1 MEGEAGEDDFRLGSA
16 VVTDVL
22 EKAGQD
28 SAGSAGAEPERRIRG
43 GWARPL
49 ALIAGVVAVLAAL
62 AVPFLPVRVDHTT
75 LAWPQGNSA
84 QSIEAPLVTYAPV
97 DFDVSIPCS
106 AVTELGS
113 KGGTL
118 AATAPNGA
126 PDLEKYGFV
135 ARVTAAST
143 TDGVTTPAKLEAILH
158 HKTLVSVPVEQLG
171 AGCVLTVHSDFTSS
185 TAELSG
191 STTAPVT
198 LNGDYRPQLVGIF
211 SDLTVSD
218 GAKVTAQVDSRFT
231 STPSTI
237 KRIAIWTAVVGA
249 LVALFALFRLDR
261 LDGRRARRFLPQ
273 HWWTFKPVDAV
284 VLGTLILWHFIGA
297 TTSDDGYQYG
307 MGRASIHAGYMANYF
322 GYFGVPETPV
332 GTPYYDLI
340 GHMAQVSPASV
351 WMRLPALLAGIVI
364 WLVLSREVIPRLGAR
379 IRRDRIA
386 VWTGALGFLAVW
398 LPYNNGLRPEP
409 LVALGVLLTWV
420 SVERAIATGR
430 LLPYGVAIM
439 IGAFT
444 CTVGPSG
451 IICFAP
457 LLAGIRPAW
466 RILDK
471 RATVLGRPTA
481 PDANAVAILKARF
494 GAYLTLAAPLAAA
507 GAVVLAIMFCDQ
519 PLSSMFEM
527 SRVHTAVGP
536 DVHWDGEYIRYQYL
550 FMPTIDGSLSRRFGM
565 VAFWIGL
572 LVSVF
577 ALLRKGGRIPFT
589 APGPVRRVL
598 GTGFGIMLLMMFTPT
613 KWTHHN
619 GIYAGIAG
627 VVAVLAAVAVGP
639 RVMRSPRNRA
649 LFAAVMAFALAV
661 SFSSWNGYW
670 YVSNWAISWND
681 KPPVL
686 AGIGVAKIFL
696 AITVALLALAGWFHV
711 RAPEQPGPHRIS
723 KLGWRFVAIPPLTVA
738 AAFMV
743 LFEVGSLAKGAVAQ
757 YPAYSLARSNVDAV
771 AGKPCGLARDVLV
784 ETDPNQGMLK
794 PLNGDALGT
803 FTADAVGF
811 SPKGVSTD
819 LRLDDE
825 ADTGGSVSS
834 AVSNRSNGTV
844 DGTTTA
850 PLPFGL
856 DTSTPVLGSYGSSEA
871 VSTMTTGWYALPGQ
885 QDRSGIIALTAA
897 GRIRSADKDGV
908 VTPGQQVEVEY
919 GVPGAEGAVEPQGR
933 IMPID
938 IGPAPTWR
946 NLRVPLSDI
955 PAQATAIRVVAEDRD
970 SDPKQWVALTPPR
983 IPQTV
988 TLEDYVGRDKP
999 VLLDWEVGLQFP
1011 CQRPFDHLDGI
1022 AEVPDYRIMPDRG
1035 GAAMTTLWQSHDGGG
1050 ALGWSSM
1057 LLRPV
1062 TLATYLDHD
1071 PRMDWG
1077 ELQRLERIDRS
1088 AQTAKP
1094 VVTTDTRTGLW
1105 NPGPINVTGWQ

>member
-1 MEGEAGEDDFRLGSA
+1 M
-16 VVTDVL
+16 

-49 ALIAGVVAVLAAL
+49 ALIAGVIAVMAAL
-62 AVPFLPVRVDHTT
+62 AVPLLPVRVDHTT
-75 LAWPQGNSA
+75 VTWPQGNSA
-84 QSIEAPLVTYAPV
+84 QSIEAPLVTYAPLS
-97 DFDVSIPCS
+97 FDATIPCS
-106 AVTELGS
+106 AVAQLGS

-143 TDGVTTPAKLEAILH
+143 TDGVSTPGKLEAILH
-158 HKTLVSVPVEQLG
+158 HKTLVSVPVDQLG
-171 AGCVLTVHSDFTSS
+171 AGCALTVHSDLTSS
-185 TAELSG
+185 TAVLSG
-191 STTAPVT
+191 STVAPVT
-198 LNGDYRPQLVGIF
+198 LDGDYRPQLVGIF

-231 STPSTI
+231 STPSPI
-237 KRIAIWTAVVGA
+237 KRIAIWTAIIGT
-249 LVALFALFRLDR
+249 LIALFAMFGLDR
-261 LDGRRARRFLPQ
+261 LDGRRARRFLPR
-273 HWWTFKPVDAV
+273 HWWTFTPVDAV

-322 GYFGVPETPV
+322 GYLGVPETPV

-340 GHMAQVSPASV
+340 GHMAQISPASV
-351 WMRLPALLAGIVI
+351 WMRLPALLSGILI

-379 IRRDRIA
+379 IRRDRVA

-430 LLPYGVAIM
+430 LLPFGVAVM
-439 IGAFT
+439 IGALT

-457 LLAGIRPAW
+457 LLAGVRPIW
-466 RILDK
+466 RILNR
-471 RATVLGRPTA
+471 RAAALSKPTPA
-481 PDANAVAILKARF
+481 GASTPTILRARF
-494 GAYLTLAAPLAAA
+494 GAYLTLAAPLLAA

-519 PLSSMFEM
+519 PLASMFEM
-527 SRVHTAVGP
+527 KRVHTAIGP

-550 FMPTIDGSLSRRFGM
+550 FMPTIDGSLARRFGIF
-565 VAFWIGL
+565 AFWIGL
-572 LVSVF
+572 LVCAFV
-577 ALLRKGGRIPFT
+577 LLRKGGRIPFT

-598 GTGFGIMLLMMFTPT
+598 GTGVGVILLMMLTPT

-619 GIYAGIAG
+619 GVYAGLAG
-627 VVAVLAAVAVGP
+627 VVAVLTAVAVSP

-649 LFAAVMAFALAV
+649 LFAAVVAFALAV
-661 SFSSWNGYW
+661 AFSSINGWW
-670 YVSNWAISWND
+670 YVSNWSIPWND
-681 KPPVL
+681 KAVVV
-686 AGIGVAKIFL
+686 AGIGVDKIFL
-696 AITVALLALAGWFHV
+696 ALALLLLGLAGWFHV

-723 KLGWRFVAIPPLTVA
+723 TLGWRFVAIPPLTVA

-743 LFEVGSLAKGAVAQ
+743 LFEVASLAKGAVAQ

-771 AGKPCGLARDVLV
+771 LGKPCGMARDVLV
-784 ETDPNQGMLK
+784 EADPNKGMLK
-794 PLNGDALGT
+794 PIGGDALST

-811 SPKGVSTD
+811 SPKGVATD
-819 LRLDDE
+819 LRADDDV
-825 ADTGGSVSS
+825 DTGGSVAS
-834 AVSNRSNGTV
+834 AVSNRSSTTV

-856 DTSTPVLGSYGSSEA
+856 DANTPMLGSYNSAESVA
-871 VSTMTTGWYALPGQ
+871 TLTTGWYALPS
-885 QDRSGIIALTAA
+885 QDRSGILAMAAA
-897 GRIRSADKDGV
+897 GRIKSVNKDGT
-908 VTPGQQVEVEY
+908 VTPGQSVEIEY
-919 GVPGAEGAVEPQGR
+919 GVPGADGSIAPQGR
-933 IMPID
+933 ITPID

-946 NLRVPLSDI
+946 NLRVPLSQI
-955 PAQATAIRVVAEDRD
+955 PVQATAIRVIASDRD
-970 SDPKQWVALTPPR
+970 SDAKQWVALTPPR

-1022 AEVPDYRIMPDRG
+1022 AEVPDYRILPDRG

-1062 TLATYLDHD
+1062 TLATYLDND

-1077 ELQRLERIDRS
+1077 ELQRFERIDSS
-1088 AQTAKP
+1088 AQTVKP
-1094 VVTTDTRTGLW
+1094 VVTTDTHTGLW

>member
-1 MEGEAGEDDFRLGSA
+1 M
-16 VVTDVL
+16 TDVL

-28 SAGSAGAEPERRIRG
+28 SAGSAGAEPERRTRG

-49 ALIAGVVAVLAAL
+49 ALIAGLIAVVSAL
-62 AVPFLPVRVDHTT
+62 AVPLLPVVVDHTT
-75 LAWPQGNSA
+75 LTWPQGNST
-84 QSIEAPLVTYAPV
+84 QSIEAPLVSYAPAA
-97 DFDVSIPCS
+97 FDATIPCS
-106 AVTELGS
+106 AVTQLGS
-113 KGGTL
+113 NGGTL

-126 PDLEKYGFV
+126 PDLERYGFV
-135 ARVTAAST
+135 ARVTS
-143 TDGVTTPAKLEAILH
+143 GGKLEAITH
-158 HKTLVSVPVEQLG
+158 HKTLVSVPVDELP
-171 AGCVLTVHSDFTSS
+171 AGCVLTVHSDFTST
-185 TAELSG
+185 TATLEG
-191 STTAPVT
+191 STVAPVT
-198 LNGDYRPQLVGIF
+198 LNGDYRPQMVGIF

-218 GAKVTAQVDSRFT
+218 GAKVTAQVDSRFS
-231 STPSTI
+231 STPSVI
-237 KRIAIWTAVVGA
+237 KKIAIWTAIIGTII
-249 LVALFALFRLDR
+249 ALFAVSRLDR
-261 LDGRRARRFLPQ
+261 LDGRRNRRFLPQ
-273 HWWTFKPVDAV
+273 HWWSFKPVDAV

-322 GYFGVPETPV
+322 GYLGVPENPV

-340 GHMAQVSPASV
+340 GRLAQIYSASAFV
-351 WMRLPALLAGIVI
+351 RLPALLAGIVI

-379 IRRDRIA
+379 IRRDRVA
-386 VWTGALGFLAVW
+386 VWTGALGFLAIW

-409 LVALGVLLTWV
+409 LVALGLLLTWV

-430 LLPYGVAIM
+430 LLPYGIAIA

-457 LLAGIRPAW
+457 LLAGIRPMW
-466 RILDK
+466 RILDR
-471 RATVLGRPTA
+471 RASALSKPVPAGSGGFTVLRT
-481 PDANAVAILKARF
+481 RF
-494 GAYLTLAAPLAAA
+494 GAYLTLAVPLVAA
-507 GAVVLAIMFCDQ
+507 GAVALSIMFADQ

-527 SRVHTAVGP
+527 NRVHDLIGP
-536 DVHWDGEYIRYQYL
+536 NVHWDAEYIRYQYL
-550 FMPTIDGSLSRRFGM
+550 FMPTIDGSLARRFGM
-565 VAFWIGL
+565 FAFWIGL
-572 LVSVF
+572 LVCAFV
-577 ALLRKGGRIPFT
+577 LLRKGGRIPFT

-598 GTGFGIMLLMMFTPT
+598 GTGVGVMLLMMLTPT

-627 VVAVLAAVAVGP
+627 VVAVLTAVAVGP
-639 RVMRSPRNRA
+639 KVMRSPRNRA
-649 LFAAVMAFALAV
+649 LFAAVVAFALAI
-661 SFSSWNGYW
+661 SFASINGWW
-670 YVSNWAISWND
+670 YVSNWSISWND
-681 KPPVL
+681 KSPVL
-686 AGIGVAKIFL
+686 AGIEVDKI
-696 AITVALLALAGWFHV
+696 LLAAAVGLLGLAGWFHV
-711 RAPEQPGPHRIS
+711 RAPQQPGPHRIS

-743 LFEVGSLAKGAVAQ
+743 LFEVASLAKGAVAQ

-771 AGKPCGLARDVLV
+771 LGKPCGLANDVLV
-784 ETDPNQGMLK
+784 EENPNKGMLK
-794 PLNGDALGT
+794 PLTGDALST

-811 SPKGVSTD
+811 TPKGVATD
-819 LRLDDE
+819 LRADDDT
-825 ADTGGSVSS
+825 DTGGNVSA
-834 AVSNRSNGTV
+834 AVSGRSSTTV

-856 DTSTPVLGSYGSSEA
+856 DANTPILGSYNSTEA
-871 VSTMTTGWYALPGQ
+871 VSTLTTGWYALPAQ
-885 QDRSGIIALTAA
+885 RDSSGIIAMAAA
-897 GRIRSADKDGV
+897 GRIYSVNKDGIA
-908 VTPGQQVEVEY
+908 TPGQKVEIEY
-919 GVPGAEGAVEPQGR
+919 GVPGADGAVQPQGR
-933 IMPID
+933 VLPID

-946 NLRVPLSDI
+946 NLRVPLSQI

-970 SDPKQWVALTPPR
+970 SDAKQWVALTPPR

-988 TLEDYVGRDKP
+988 TLQDFVGKDKP

-1011 CQRPFDHLDGI
+1011 CQRPFNHLDGI
-1022 AEVPDYRIMPDRG
+1022 AEVPDYRILPDRG

-1062 TLATYLDHD
+1062 TLATFLDND
-1071 PRMDWG
+1071 PRQDWG
-1077 ELQRLERIDRS
+1077 ELQILDRIDHS

-1094 VVTTDTRTGLW
+1094 IVTTETHTGLW

>member
-1 MEGEAGEDDFRLGSA
+1 M
-16 VVTDVL
+16 TDVL

-49 ALIAGVVAVLAAL
+49 ALIAGLLAVLSAVAVPL
-62 AVPFLPVRVDHTT
+62 LPVEVDNTT
-75 LAWPQGNSA
+75 LSWPQGNST
-84 QSIEAPLVTYAPV
+84 QSIEAPLVSYAPLA
-97 DFDVSIPCS
+97 FDATIPCS
-106 AVTELGS
+106 AVTQLGS

-126 PDLEKYGFV
+126 PDLERYGFV

-143 TDGVTTPAKLEAILH
+143 TDGVTTPGKLEAITH
-158 HKTLVSVPVEQLG
+158 HKTLVSIPTDQLP
-171 AGCVLTVHSDFTSS
+171 AGCALTIHSDM
-185 TAELSG
+185 TATTATLSG
-191 STTAPVT
+191 STVAPVT
-198 LNGDYRPQLVGIF
+198 LNGDYRPQLVGIY

-231 STPSTI
+231 STPSTV
-237 KRIAIWTAVVGA
+237 KRIAIWTAITA
-249 LVALFALFRLDR
+249 TLVALFALYRLDR
-261 LDGRRARRFLPQ
+261 LDGRRSRRFLPR

-284 VLGTLILWHFIGA
+284 VLGTLVLWHFIGA

-340 GHMAQVSPASV
+340 GHMAQISPASV

-364 WLVLSREVIPRLGAR
+364 WLVISREVIPRLGAR
-379 IRRDRIA
+379 IRHDRVA

-430 LLPYGVAIM
+430 LLPYGIAIM
-439 IGAFT
+439 IGAFS

-457 LLAGIRPAW
+457 LLAGIRPIW
-466 RILDK
+466 RILNR
-471 RATVLGRPTA
+471 RATELGKPTA
-481 PDANAVAILKARF
+481 ADASALAILKARF
-494 GAYLTLAAPLAAA
+494 GSYLSLSAPLAAA
-507 GAVVLAIMFCDQ
+507 GAVVLVIMFCDQ
-519 PLSSMFEM
+519 PLASMFEM

-536 DVHWDGEYIRYQYL
+536 DVHWDAEYIRYQYL
-550 FMPTIDGSLSRRFGM
+550 FMPTIDGSLARRFGM
-565 VAFWIGL
+565 LAFWIGL
-572 LVSVF
+572 LVSAFV
-577 ALLRKGGRIPFT
+577 LLRKGGRIPFT
-589 APGPVRRVL
+589 APGPVKRVL
-598 GTGFGIMLLMMFTPT
+598 GTGVGIILLMMFTPT

-627 VVAVLAAVAVGP
+627 VIAVLAAVAVGP
-639 RVMRSPRNRA
+639 RVLRSPRNRA
-649 LFAAVMAFALAV
+649 LFGAVIAFALAL
-661 SFSSWNGYW
+661 SFASWNGYW

-681 KPPVL
+681 KSPVI
-686 AGIGVAKIFL
+686 AGFEVSKIFL
-696 AITVALLALAGWFHV
+696 GLTVLMLGLAGWFHV
-711 RAPEQPGPHRIS
+711 RAPQPAGPHRIS

-743 LFEVGSLAKGAVAQ
+743 LFEVASLAKGAIAQ
-757 YPAYSLARSNVDAV
+757 YPAYSLARSNIDAV
-771 AGKPCGLARDVLV
+771 LGKPCGLANDVLV
-784 ETDPNQGMLK
+784 EQNPNKGMLK
-794 PLNGDALGT
+794 PVDGDALGT

-811 SPKGVSTD
+811 TPKGVATD
-819 LRLDDE
+819 LRTDDDV
-825 ADTGGSVSS
+825 DTGGNVGT
-834 AVSNRSNGTV
+834 AVSGRSSTTV

-856 DTSTPVLGSYGSSEA
+856 DANTPVLGSYNSTEA
-871 VSTMTTGWYALPGQ
+871 VSTLTTGWYALPTQ
-885 QDRSGIIALTAA
+885 RDSSGIIAMAAA
-897 GRIRSADKDGV
+897 GRIRSVDTDGI
-908 VTPGQQVEVEY
+908 VTPGQQVEIEY
-919 GVPGAEGAVEPQGR
+919 GVPGANGAVEPQGR
-933 IMPID
+933 VTPID

-946 NLRVPLSDI
+946 NLRVPLNQI
-955 PAQATAIRVVAEDRD
+955 PAQATAIRVIAEDRD
-970 SDPKQWVALTPPR
+970 GDPKQWVALTPPR

-988 TLEDYVGRDKP
+988 TLQDFIGRDKP

-1022 AEVPDYRIMPDRG
+1022 AEVPDYRILPDRG

-1062 TLATYLDHD
+1062 TLATFLAND
-1071 PRMDWG
+1071 PRRDWG
-1077 ELQRLERIDRS
+1077 ELQVLDRIDKS

-1094 VVTTDTRTGLW
+1094 VVTTETRSGRWT
-1105 NPGPINVTGWQ
+1105 PGPINVTGWQ

>member
-1 MEGEAGEDDFRLGSA
+1 M
-16 VVTDVL
+16 TDVL

-49 ALIAGVVAVLAAL
+49 ALIAGLIAVVSAL
-62 AVPFLPVRVDHTT
+62 AVPLLPVVVDHTT
-75 LAWPQGNSA
+75 LTWPQGNST
-84 QSIEAPLVTYAPV
+84 QSIEAPLVSYAPAA
-97 DFDVSIPCS
+97 FDATIPCS
-106 AVTELGS
+106 AVTQLGS

-126 PDLEKYGFV
+126 PDLERYGFV
-135 ARVTAAST
+135 ARVTS
-143 TDGVTTPAKLEAILH
+143 GGKLEAITH
-158 HKTLVSVPVEQLG
+158 HKTLVSVPVEELP
-171 AGCVLTVHSDFTSS
+171 AGCALTVHSDFTST
-185 TAELSG
+185 TATLSG
-191 STTAPVT
+191 STVAPVT
-198 LNGDYRPQLVGIF
+198 LNGDYRPQMVGIF

-218 GAKVTAQVDSRFT
+218 GAKVTAQVDSRFS

-237 KRIAIWTAVVGA
+237 KKIAIWTAIIGTII
-249 LVALFALFRLDR
+249 ALFAVSRLDR
-261 LDGRRARRFLPQ
+261 LDGRRNRRFLPQ

-322 GYFGVPETPV
+322 GYLGVPENPV

-340 GHMAQVSPASV
+340 GRLAQIYSASAFV
-351 WMRLPALLAGIVI
+351 RLPALLAGIVI

-379 IRRDRIA
+379 IRRDRVA
-386 VWTGALGFLAVW
+386 VWTGALGFLAIW

-409 LVALGVLLTWV
+409 LVALGLLLTWV

-430 LLPYGVAIM
+430 LLPYGIAITF
-439 IGAFT
+439 GAFA

-457 LLAGIRPAW
+457 LLAGIRPMW
-466 RILDK
+466 RILDR
-471 RATVLGRPTA
+471 RASALSKAVPAGSGGFTVLRT
-481 PDANAVAILKARF
+481 RF
-494 GAYLTLAAPLAAA
+494 GAYLTLAAPLVAA
-507 GAVVLAIMFCDQ
+507 GAVVLSIMFADQ
-519 PLSSMFEM
+519 PLASMFEM
-527 SRVHTAVGP
+527 SRVHDLIGP
-536 DVHWDGEYIRYQYL
+536 NVHWDAEYIRYQYL
-550 FMPTIDGSLSRRFGM
+550 FMPTIDGSLARRFGM
-565 VAFWIGL
+565 FAFWIGL
-572 LVSVF
+572 LVCAFV
-577 ALLRKGGRIPFT
+577 LLRKGGRIPFT

-598 GTGFGIMLLMMFTPT
+598 GTGVGVMLLMMLTPT

-627 VVAVLAAVAVGP
+627 VVAVLTAVAVGP
-639 RVMRSPRNRA
+639 KVMRSPRNRA
-649 LFAAVMAFALAV
+649 LFAAVIAFALAI
-661 SFSSWNGYW
+661 SFASINGWW
-670 YVSNWAISWND
+670 YVSNWSISWND
-681 KPPVL
+681 KSPVL
-686 AGIGVAKIFL
+686 AGIEVDKILLVA
-696 AITVALLALAGWFHV
+696 AVGLLGLAGWFHV
-711 RAPEQPGPHRIS
+711 RAPQQPGPHRIS
-723 KLGWRFVAIPPLTVA
+723 KLGWRFVSIPPLTVA

-743 LFEVGSLAKGAVAQ
+743 LFEVASLAKGAIAQ
-757 YPAYSLARSNVDAV
+757 YPAYSLARSNIDAV
-771 AGKPCGLARDVLV
+771 LGKPCGLANDVLV
-784 ETDPNQGMLK
+784 EENPNKSMLK

-811 SPKGVSTD
+811 TRTGIATD
-819 LRLDDE
+819 LRADDE
-825 ADTGGSVSS
+825 VDTGGNVSA
-834 AVSNRSNGTV
+834 AVSGRSSTTV

-856 DTSTPVLGSYGSSEA
+856 DADTPVLGSYNSTEA
-871 VSTMTTGWYALPGQ
+871 VSTLTTGWYALPAQ
-885 QDRSGIIALTAA
+885 RDSAGIIAMAAA
-897 GRIRSADKDGV
+897 GRIYSVNKDGV
-908 VTPGQQVEVEY
+908 VTPGQKVEIEY
-919 GVPGAEGAVEPQGR
+919 GVPGPDGSVEPQGR
-933 IMPID
+933 VLPID

-946 NLRVPLSDI
+946 NLRVPLSQI
-955 PAQATAIRVVAEDRD
+955 PAQATAIRVIAEDRD
-970 SDPKQWVALTPPR
+970 SDGKQWVALTPPR

-1022 AEVPDYRIMPDRG
+1022 AEVPDYRILPDRG

-1062 TLATYLDHD
+1062 TLATFLAND
-1071 PRMDWG
+1071 PRNDWG
-1077 ELQRLERIDRS
+1077 ELQILDRIDHS

-1094 VVTTDTRTGLW
+1094 IVTTETHSGLW
-1105 NPGPINVTGWQ
+1105 NPGPINVNGWQ

>member
-1 MEGEAGEDDFRLGSA
+1 M
-16 VVTDVL
+16 TDVL

-28 SAGSAGAEPERRIRG
+28 SAGSAGAEPERRIAG

-49 ALIAGVVAVLAAL
+49 ALIAGLIAVVAAIS
-62 AVPFLPVRVDHTT
+62 VPLLPVQVDHTT
-75 LAWPQGNSA
+75 LAWPQGNST
-84 QSIEAPLVTYAPV
+84 QSIESPLVSYAPLT
-97 DFDVSIPCS
+97 FDATIPCS
-106 AVTELGS
+106 AVTQLGS

-126 PDLEKYGFV
+126 PDLERYGFV

-143 TDGVTTPAKLEAILH
+143 TDGVTTPGKLEAITH
-158 HKTLVSVPVEQLG
+158 HKTLVSIPTDQLP
-171 AGCVLTVHSDFTSS
+171 AGCALTVHSDM
-185 TAELSG
+185 TATTATLSG
-191 STTAPVT
+191 TGVAPVT
-198 LNGDYRPQLVGIF
+198 LDGDFRPQLVGVY

-218 GAKVTAQVDSRFT
+218 GASVTAQVDSRFT
-231 STPSTI
+231 STPSTL
-237 KRIAIWTAVVGA
+237 KRVAIWTAILGT

-261 LDGRRARRFLPQ
+261 LDGRRTRRFLPR
-273 HWWTFKPVDAV
+273 HWWSFKPVDAV

-340 GHMAQVSPASV
+340 GHMAQVSAASP
-351 WMRLPALLAGIVI
+351 WMRLPALLSGMLI

-386 VWTGALGFLAVW
+386 VWTGALGFLVIW

-430 LLPYGVAIM
+430 LLPYGIAIA
-439 IGAFT
+439 IGAFS

-457 LLAGIRPAW
+457 LLAGIRPIW
-466 RILDK
+466 RILNR
-471 RATVLGRPTA
+471 RATALGKPTA
-481 PDANAVAILKARF
+481 PGASAFAILKARF
-494 GAYLTLAAPLAAA
+494 GSYLSLSAPLAAA

-550 FMPTIDGSLSRRFGM
+550 FMPTIDGSLARRFGM
-565 VAFWIGL
+565 LAFWIGL
-572 LVSVF
+572 LVCVF
-577 ALLRKGGRIPFT
+577 VLLRKGGRIPFT

-598 GTGFGIMLLMMFTPT
+598 GTGVGMMLLMMFTPT

-649 LFAAVMAFALAV
+649 LFAAVVAFALAV
-661 SFSSWNGYW
+661 SFSSINGWW
-670 YVSNWAISWND
+670 YVSNWSISWND
-681 KPPVL
+681 KSVVI
-686 AGIGVAKIFL
+686 AGIGVDKIL
-696 AITVALLALAGWFHV
+696 LVVTVGLLALAAWFHV

-723 KLGWRFVAIPPLTVA
+723 KLGWRFVALPPLTVA

-743 LFEVGSLAKGAVAQ
+743 LFEVASLAKGAIAQ

-771 AGKPCGLARDVLV
+771 LGKTCGLANDVRV
-784 ETDPNQGMLK
+784 EEHPNAGML
-794 PLNGDALGT
+794 PPVNGDALST
-803 FTADAVGF
+803 FTADSTGF
-811 SPKGVSTD
+811 SPKGVATD
-819 LRLDDE
+819 LRADDE
-825 ADTGGSVSS
+825 ADNGGNVSA
-834 AVSNRSNGTV
+834 AVSGRSSGTV

-856 DTSTPVLGSYGSSEA
+856 NADTPVLGSYNSTEA
-871 VSTMTTGWYALPGQ
+871 VSTLTTGWYALPPQ
-885 QDRSGIIALTAA
+885 RDSAGIIALAAA
-897 GRIRSADKDGV
+897 GRIRSVDKDGI
-908 VTPGQQVEVEY
+908 VTPGQRVEIEY
-919 GVPGAEGAVEPQGR
+919 GVPGADGSLQPQGR
-933 IMPID
+933 VTPID

-946 NLRVPLSDI
+946 NLRVPMSEI
-955 PAQATAIRVVAEDRD
+955 PASATAIRVLAEDRD

-988 TLEDYVGRDKP
+988 TLQDFVGKTKP

-1022 AEVPDYRIMPDRG
+1022 AEVPDYRILPDRG

-1057 LLRPV
+1057 LLRPI
-1062 TLATYLDHD
+1062 TYATFLAND
-1071 PRMDWG
+1071 PRRDWG
-1077 ELQRLERIDRS
+1077 ELQKLERIDAS

-1094 VVTTDTRTGLW
+1094 VVTTDTHTGLW